1 MQTTGRKKRV
11 PAVAQP
17 REQERPTALRQ
28 RLNATAYA
36 CDTVLHGL
44 GRFVFILA
52 PFAMIAVLIFGLGYV
67 RLRHGPVS
75 LKFLVAPIERGINAE
90 LEGNSVKI
98 DDAVVSLSETGGVEF
113 RLRNLRMSESDGDVV
128 ASAPLAAVELSPSA
142 LWSARIV
149 PARVEL
155 IEPKLYVFYSDDSGL
170 SLSFPKP
177 VESSDAGAAP
187 LEPPKPVPATPPPTG
202 QQSSPGSSPS
212 PKSVKA
218 PTAAPESV
226 PGPLKRIDLARMV
239 TDMSARARQSIG
251 ASSFLKEVGLRNATV
266 VFEYAGKS
274 TEWRVPSLVVGLMHG
289 RARSVISG
297 RATVESG
304 GQPWKLTFET
314 DESERNHTLTLK
326 TSIREL
332 HPRSL
337 APAVP
342 QLSLLQA
349 FDMPVEGDATLELST
364 AGDIRAAT
372 LSLEIGHGS
381 LRLPALPE
389 APLEVDGGTIKVAY
403 DGAAQRVLLSPSTL
417 RWRGSRIT
425 MSGAMQSQGQK
436 DGHPVWSYD
445 LSANEGEFAAAEFA
459 VAPVKLQSWRATGRV
474 LPHRGE
480 IEVADFNLKAGGA
493 EIAMKGDFVAGADPA
508 STRLEGSLS
517 PMPLDTLKALW
528 PKAIGPG
535 AREWVGE
542 RVAHANFLG
551 GTFRFVSGAGM
562 EPGEAGAEPAEHR
575 LSLAVQASDVE
586 MRIIDNMPPV
596 VAPRLLTRIENDALE
611 MTIPDATVA
620 IDPEHQLPLKAGRFT
635 VTNVLNAAPSMGEV
649 VFASE
654 TSLGLVLGLI
664 EKSPLGLLEEA
675 GLARQNID
683 GKFDGQFKVSLPLTP
698 GTPTSAI
705 KVEGKAHITDGKAK
719 DILGPYDVQGASIG
733 LDITEKAVDANG
745 ELLINGVLA
754 KVGWQ
759 RIFDAPIDKQPPLRL
774 TATLDNTDRTQLG
787 LDVNHI
793 VQGEVPVE
801 ITITRGARNEPAIR
815 LRADL
820 SNADLLLENVS
831 WHKSPGRP
839 AMLQCD
845 IAQGRTHK
853 IELQNFKVAG
863 DDIAIEGWAAIG
875 ADNRLRE
882 FYFPDFSLNVVTRME
897 VQGSLGSDNI
907 WKVKA
912 HGSTFDGRDFFRSLF
927 SLGQLA
933 EQHPAAKKPRDGI
946 DLDAEI
952 SNVIGFSEVNLRG
965 VKLKL
970 SKRGEKLTALDVR
983 GTLDGG
989 KPLAVAL
996 RQDPGHP
1003 RQLLADSTDAGQ
1015 AFKLIDFYPNIQ
1027 GGRVRLEVNLDGSG
1041 PAEKTGVLYVEDFRI
1056 LGDPVVSEVFSTVD
1070 EEQVAG
1076 KNGATKRPKV
1086 VREVFEFNRMRV
1098 PFSVGY
1104 GQFVME
1110 ESYLRGPLL
1119 GASIR
1124 GKIDFKMR
1132 RVNLGGTYVPLQ
1144 GLMGDLCEIPIFG
1157 PIALGPKC
1165 EGLSGMT
1172 YAIQG
1177 PMDHPQ
1183 VIVNPLAML
1192 APGIFREIF
1201 QMTNPNPKVQRRD
1214 DTPNPTSGENTRAS
1228 STTMGAPKDAPQG
1241 SEDEAS
1247 SQANSDTVDGWS
1259 SQTTPNPQ
1267 KKKKQ

>member
-1 MQTTGRKKRV
+1 MQTTGRKNGV
-11 PAVAQP
+11 PAVAHA
-17 REQERPTALRQ
+17 REDERSSVLRR

-36 CDTVLHGL
+36 CDQVLHGL
-44 GRFVFILA
+44 GRSVFILA
-52 PFAMIAVLIFGLGYV
+52 PVIMLAVLVFGLGYV

-90 LEGNSVKI
+90 LDGNSVKI

-113 RLRNLRMSESDGDVV
+113 RLRNLRLSEADGDVV
-128 ASAPLAAVELSPSA
+128 ASAPLAAVELSGSA

-155 IEPKLYVFYSDDSGL
+155 IEPKLYVFYSDDGGL

-177 VESSDAGAAP
+177 VETDAEGAP
-187 LEPPKPVPATPPPTG
+187 IEPPKPMPATLPRPPTA
-202 QQSSPGSSPS
+202 SSSS
-212 PKSVKA
+212 PKSVGA
-218 PTAAPESV
+218 SPAAPESA
-226 PGPLKRIDLARMV
+226 PGPLKRIDLARV
-239 TDMSARARQSIG
+239 ITDMSARARRRIG

-266 VFEYAGKS
+266 VLEYAGRS
-274 TEWRVPSLVVGLMHG
+274 TEWRVPSLVVALMHA
-289 RARSVISG
+289 RSRSVIAG
-297 RATVESG
+297 RATIESG
-304 GQPWKLTFET
+304 GQPWKLAFET
-314 DESERNHTLTLK
+314 DESPRNRTLSLK
-326 TSIREL
+326 TSVREL
-332 HPRSL
+332 VPRSL

-349 FDMPVEGDATLELST
+349 FDMPVAGDATLELST

-372 LSLEIGHGS
+372 LNVEIGHGS
-381 LRLPALPE
+381 LRLPAIPE
-389 APLEVDGGTIKVAY
+389 APLEVDGGTINVAY

-425 MSGAMQSQGQK
+425 MSGALQSQGPQ
-436 DGHPVWSYD
+436 DGHAVWTYD
-445 LSANEGEFAAAEFA
+445 LSANEGVFAASEFS
-459 VAPVKLQSWRATGRV
+459 VPPVSLQAWRATGKI

-480 IEVADFNLKAGGA
+480 IELADFNLKAGGA
-493 EIAMKGDFVAGADPA
+493 EIALKGDFVAGADPV
-508 STRLEGSLS
+508 STRIEGSLS

-528 PKAIGPG
+528 PKAIAPG
-535 AREWVGE
+535 ARDWVGE

-562 EPGEAGAEPAEHR
+562 DPGEAGTEASEHR
-575 LSLAVQASDVE
+575 LSLALQASDVE
-586 MRIIDNMPPV
+586 MRIIENMPPV

-611 MTIPDATVA
+611 ITVPEAA
-620 IDPEHQLPLKAGRFT
+620 IVLDPEHLVPLKAGRFT
-635 VTNVLNAAPSMGEV
+635 GTNVMNPAPSMGEI
-649 VFASE
+649 VFGSQ
-654 TSLGLVLGLI
+654 TSLGLVLGVI

-675 GLARQNID
+675 GLPRENLD
-683 GKFDGQFKVSLPLTP
+683 GKFEGQFKVTLPLLADLP
-698 GTPTSAI
+698 IGAI
-705 KVEGKAHITDGKAK
+705 KVEGKAHISDGKAK
-719 DILGPYDVQGASIG
+719 DFLGPYEVQGASIG
-733 LDITEKAVDANG
+733 LDITEKAVDGNG
-745 ELLINGVLA
+745 QMLINGVLA

-759 RIFDAPIDKQPPLRL
+759 RIFDAPIDKQPPLRI
-774 TATLDNTDRTQLG
+774 TATLDNTDRNQLG

-793 VQGEVPVE
+793 VQGEVPIE
-801 ITITRGARNEPAIR
+801 ITITRGQRNEPAIR

-820 SNADLLLENVS
+820 SNADLVLENVS
-831 WHKSPGRP
+831 WHKSPGRS
-839 AMLQCD
+839 ATLQCD

-863 DDIAIEGWAAIG
+863 DDIAIEGWAAVG

-897 VQGSLGSDNI
+897 VQGSLGPDNV

-912 HGSTFDGRDFFRSLF
+912 HGPTFDGRDFFRSLF

-933 EQHPAAKKPRDGI
+933 EQHPPAKKPRDGI
-946 DLDAEI
+946 DLEAEV

-970 SKRGEKLTALDVR
+970 SKRGEKLTALNVR

-989 KPLAVAL
+989 RPLAVEL
-996 RQDPGHP
+996 RQDPGQP

-1027 GGRVRLEVNLDGSG
+1027 GGRVRLEVNLDGRG

-1056 LGDPVVSEVFSTVD
+1056 LGDPVVSEVFSNAD
-1070 EEQVAG
+1070 EGQAAG
-1076 KNGATKRPKV
+1076 KNGAAKNKPKV
-1086 VREVFEFNRMRV
+1086 VREVFEFTRMRV
-1098 PFSVGY
+1098 PFAVGY

-1110 ESYLRGPLL
+1110 DSYLRGPLL

-1124 GKIDFKMR
+1124 GKVDFKTR

-1144 GLMGDLCEIPIFG
+1144 GMWGDLCELPILG

-1172 YAIQG
+1172 YAIDG

-1201 QMTNPNPKVQRRD
+1201 QMTDPNPRVKPRGD
-1214 DTPNPTSGENTRAS
+1214 MPNPSSGENTRAS
-1228 STTMGAPKDAPQG
+1228 STAIAAPPEQGAQ
-1241 SEDEAS
+1241 
-1247 SQANSDTVDGWS
+1247 QADSDSVDGWS
-1259 SQTTPNPQ
+1259 SQTTQAPQ

>member
-1 MQTTGRKKRV
+1 LQTTGRKSGF
-11 PAVAQP
+11 PAVAQS
-17 REQERPTALRQ
+17 RDQQRPTVLRQ
-28 RLNATAYA
+28 RLNATVYA
-36 CDTVLHGL
+36 CDHVLHGL
-44 GRFVFILA
+44 GRCAFVLA
-52 PFAMIAVLIFGLGYV
+52 PVALIAVLIFGLGYV
-67 RLRHGPVS
+67 RLRHGPIS
-75 LKFLVAPIERGINAE
+75 LNFLVAPIERGINAE
-90 LEGNSVKI
+90 LEGNAVKI
-98 DDAVVSLSETGGVEF
+98 DDAVVSLSDTGGVEF
-113 RLRNLRMSESDGDVV
+113 RLRNLRMTEADGDIV
-128 ASAPLAAVELSPSA
+128 ASAPLAAVELSASA

-177 VESSDAGAAP
+177 VETDAEGVP
-187 LEPPKPVPATPPPTG
+187 IEPPKPIPATPPPSA
-202 QQSSPGSSPS
+202 QQSSPLAASPS
-212 PKSVKA
+212 PKSVGGA
-218 PTAAPESV
+218 PAKPEAA
-226 PGPLKRIDLARMV
+226 PGPLKRIDLARV
-239 TDMSARARQSIG
+239 ITDMSARARQRIG

-266 VFEYAGKS
+266 VLEYSGKT
-274 TEWRVPSLVVGLMHG
+274 TEWRVPSLVVGLMHA

-297 RATVESG
+297 RATIESG
-304 GQPWKLTFET
+304 GQPWKLAFET
-314 DESERNHTLTLK
+314 DESARDRTLSLK

-332 HPRSL
+332 YPRSL
-337 APAVP
+337 ASAVP

-349 FDMPVEGDATLELST
+349 FDMPIAGDATLVLST

-372 LSLEIGHGS
+372 LSVEIGHGS
-381 LRLPALPE
+381 LRLPAIPE
-389 APLEVDGGTIKVAY
+389 APLEVDGGTLKVAY
-403 DGAAQRVLLSPSTL
+403 DGAAQRVQLSPSTL

-425 MSGAMQSQGQK
+425 MAGALQSQGQQ
-436 DGHPVWSYD
+436 DGHPVWTYD
-445 LSANEGEFAAAEFA
+445 LGANDGVFAASEFS
-459 VAPVKLQSWRATGRV
+459 VPPVSLQSWRARGRI

-493 EIAMKGDFVAGADPA
+493 EIALKGDFVAGADPA
-508 STRLEGSLS
+508 GTRLEGTLS
-517 PMPLDTLKALW
+517 PMPLDTLKVLW
-528 PKAIGPG
+528 PKAIAPG
-535 AREWVGE
+535 ARTWVGE

-562 EPGEAGAEPAEHR
+562 EPGEAGAEPGEHR
-575 LSLAVQASDVE
+575 LSLALQASDVE
-586 MRIIDNMPPV
+586 MRVIENMPPV

-611 MTIPDATVA
+611 ITIPDAA
-620 IDPEHQLPLKAGRFT
+620 IVLDPEHSVPLKAGRFT
-635 VTNVLNAAPSMGEV
+635 GTNIMNPAPSMGEI
-649 VFASE
+649 VFGSE
-654 TSLGLVLGLI
+654 TTLGLALGVI

-675 GLARQNID
+675 GLPHQGLE
-683 GKFDGQFKVSLPLTP
+683 GKFEGQFKVTLPLLAELP
-698 GTPTSAI
+698 ISAI

-719 DILGPYDVQGASIG
+719 DFLGPYDVQGASVG

-754 KVGWQ
+754 KVAWQ
-759 RIFDAPIDKQPPLRL
+759 RIFDAPIDKQPPLRI
-774 TATLDNTDRTQLG
+774 TATLDNTDRNQLG

-801 ITITRGARNEPAIR
+801 ITITRGQRNEPAIR

-863 DDIAIEGWAAIG
+863 DDNAIEGRAAIG

-897 VQGSLGSDNI
+897 VQGSLGPDNV

-933 EQHPAAKKPRDGI
+933 EQHPPAKKPRDGI
-946 DLDAEI
+946 DLEAEI

-996 RQDPGHP
+996 RQDAGQE

-1027 GGRVRLEVNLDGSG
+1027 GGRVRLEVNLDGRG

-1056 LGDPVVSEVFSTVD
+1056 LGDPIISEVFSNAD
-1070 EEQVAG
+1070 EEQEA
-1076 KNGATKRPKV
+1076 KAKGAAQRKPKV
-1086 VREVFEFNRMRV
+1086 VREVFEFTRMRV

-1124 GKIDFKMR
+1124 GKVDFKMR
-1132 RVNLGGTYVPLQ
+1132 RVSLGGTYVPLQ
-1144 GLMGDLCEIPIFG
+1144 GLMGDLCEIPILG

-1214 DTPNPTSGENTRAS
+1214 DTPNAASGENTRAS
-1228 STTMGAPKDAPQG
+1228 STTMDAPKEEPQAP
-1241 SEDEAS
+1241 EDEAQ

-1259 SQTTPNPQ
+1259 SQTKPNPQ
-1267 KKKKQ
+1267 KKKQ

>member
-1 MQTTGRKKRV
+1 MQTTGRKKGV
-11 PAVAQP
+11 PAVAQARDQQRPPASHP
-17 REQERPTALRQ
+17 RLTATVQ
-28 RLNATAYA
+28 A
-36 CDTVLHGL
+36 CDQVLHGL
-44 GRFVFILA
+44 GRSVFVLA
-52 PFAMIAVLIFGLGYV
+52 PVILLAVLVFGLGYV

-75 LKFLVAPIERGINAE
+75 LKFLVVPIERGINAE
-90 LEGNSVKI
+90 LDGNSVKI

-113 RLRNLRMSESDGDVV
+113 RLRNLRLSETDGDVV
-128 ASAPLAAVELSPSA
+128 ASAPLAAVELSASA
-142 LWSARIV
+142 LWSGRIV
-149 PARVEL
+149 PARVDL
-155 IEPKLYVFYSDDSGL
+155 IEPKLYVFYSDDGGL

-177 VESSDAGAAP
+177 VESDAEETAP
-187 LEPPKPVPATPPPTG
+187 EAPKPVPATVPPAGPQSPPTA
-202 QQSSPGSSPS
+202 SSPS
-212 PKSVKA
+212 PKSVH
-218 PTAAPESV
+218 PLGVAPESA
-226 PGPLKRIDLARMV
+226 PGSLKRIDLARV
-239 TDMSARARQSIG
+239 ITDMSARARQRIG
-251 ASSFLKEVGLRNATV
+251 AGSFLKEVGLRNATV
-266 VFEYAGKS
+266 VLEYAGRT
-274 TEWRVPSLVVGLMHG
+274 TEWRVPSLAVALMHG
-289 RARSVISG
+289 RSRSVISG
-297 RATVESG
+297 RATIESG
-304 GQPWKLTFET
+304 GRPWKLAFQT
-314 DESERNHTLTLK
+314 DESARDRTLRLK
-326 TSIREL
+326 TSIRDL
-332 HPRSL
+332 YPRSL

-349 FDMPVEGDATLELST
+349 FDMPVAGDATLELST

-372 LSLEIGHGS
+372 LSVEIGHGS
-381 LRLPALPE
+381 LRLPAIPE
-389 APLEVDGGTIKVAY
+389 APLEVDGGTVNVAY
-403 DGAAQRVLLSPSTL
+403 DGPAQRVLLSPSTL

-425 MSGAMQSQGQK
+425 MSGAMQSQGLQ

-445 LSANEGEFAAAEFA
+445 LSANEGVFAAAEFS
-459 VAPVKLQSWRATGRV
+459 VPPVNLQSWRATGRV

-480 IEVADFNLKAGGA
+480 IELADFNLKAGGA
-493 EIAMKGDFVAGADPA
+493 EIALKGDLVAGADPA
-508 STRLEGSLS
+508 STRLEGNLS

-528 PKAIGPG
+528 PKAIATG
-535 AREWVGE
+535 ARDWVGE

-562 EPGEAGAEPAEHR
+562 DAGETSVEAGDHR
-575 LSLAVQASDVE
+575 LSLALQASDVE

-596 VAPRLLTRIENDALE
+596 VAPRLFTRIENDALE
-611 MTIPDATVA
+611 VTIPEAA
-620 IDPEHQLPLKAGRFT
+620 IALDPDHLVPLKGGRFT
-635 VTNVLNAAPSMGEV
+635 ATNVMNEAPSIGEI
-649 VFASE
+649 VFGSE

-675 GLARQNID
+675 GLPRQNLE
-683 GKFDGQFKVSLPLTP
+683 GKFDGQFKVTLPLRAELAA
-698 GTPTSAI
+698 GAI
-705 KVEGKAHITDGKAK
+705 KVDGKAHITDGKAK
-719 DILGPYDVQGASIG
+719 DFLGPYDVQGATLG

-745 ELLINGVLA
+745 QMLINGVLA
-754 KVGWQ
+754 KIAWQ
-759 RIFDAPIDKQPPLRL
+759 RIFDAPIEKQPPLRI
-774 TATLDNTDRTQLG
+774 TATLDNTDRNQLG

-793 VQGEVPVE
+793 VQGEVPIE
-801 ITITRGARNEPAIR
+801 ITITRGQRNEPAIH

-820 SNADLLLENVS
+820 SNADLVLDNVS
-831 WHKSPGRP
+831 WHKPPGRP
-839 AMLQCD
+839 ATLQCD

-897 VQGSLGSDNI
+897 VQGSLGPDNV

-912 HGSTFDGRDFFRSLF
+912 HGPTFDGRDFFRSLF

-933 EQHPAAKKPRDGI
+933 ELHPPAKKPRDGI
-946 DLDAEI
+946 DLEAEI

-970 SKRGEKLTALDVR
+970 SKRAEKLSALNVR

-989 KPLAVAL
+989 KPLAVEL
-996 RQDPGHP
+996 RQDPGQP

-1027 GGRVRLEVNLDGSG
+1027 GGRVRLEVNLDGKG

-1056 LGDPVVSEVFSTVD
+1056 LGDPVVSEVFSNAD
-1070 EEQVAG
+1070 EEQAAG
-1076 KNGATKRPKV
+1076 KNGAPKDRPKV
-1086 VREVFEFNRMRV
+1086 VREVFEFTRMRV

-1144 GLMGDLCEIPIFG
+1144 GLMGDLCEFPILG

-1201 QMTNPNPKVQRRD
+1201 QMTDPNPKVRRRD
-1214 DTPNPTSGENTRAS
+1214 DTPNPDSGESTRAS
-1228 STTMGAPKDAPQG
+1228 STTMTAPQEMPAQG
-1241 SEDEAS
+1241 DEAQ
-1247 SQANSDTVDGWS
+1247 QADSDTVDGWS
-1259 SQTTPNPQ
+1259 SQTTQAPP